1 MRANCKRIITEGTGC
16 VPVSVLTIGMMDNN
30 CMIVSDGRE
39 EGAPAM
45 VVDPAGD
52 AQAIIKALGWLKLE
66 YIVCTHNHNDHLIAL
81 PELVK
86 ETGAKVVAHVADC
99 DIIESGQPGYFG
111 NWDAVAPVH
120 VDVKVKD
127 GDTIKLGSLEFEV
140 IHTPGHT
147 KGGMCLYL
155 EGFDGKP
162 GILFSGDTLFRG
174 ATGRVDFEGGSAKE
188 MRASLR
194 TKLAPLPNDT
204 IVFPGHEGLT
214 TIGIER
220 HRVIEAF

>member
-1 MRANCKRIITEGTGC
+1 MRANCKRIVTEGRGC
-16 VPVSVLTIGMMDNN
+16 VPVSILTIGFMDNN
-30 CMIVSDGRE
+30 CLIVSDGRE

-66 YIVCTHNHNDHLIAL
+66 YIVCTHDHNDHLLAL
-81 PELVK
+81 PELAK
-86 ETGAKVVAHVADC
+86 ETGAKVVASVADSR
-99 DIIESGQPGYFG
+99 IIESGQPGSFG
-111 NWDAVAPVH
+111 DWDSVAGVH
-120 VDVKVKD
+120 VDKKVGD
-127 GDTIKLGSLEFEV
+127 GDTIKLGSLEFKV
-140 IHTPGHT
+140 LLTPGHT
-147 KGGMCLYL
+147 RGGICLYL
-155 EGFDGKP
+155 KGFDGKP

-194 TKLAPLPNDT
+194 TKLAPLPDDT